1 MRVKGF
7 NGFVI
12 EIVYLDNLIIVD
24 YNIIGEIDFVV
35 DVSNWKVVFLL
46 GEVKF
51 FVEIINKIEDFW
63 FGKLK
68 RLFIYCSFF
77 IGDLVDRF

>member
-1 MRVKGF
+1 MKVKGF

-35 DVSNWKVVFLL
+35 DVSNWKVVFLF

-51 FVEIINKIEDFW
+51 FVEIINKIEDF
-63 FGKLK
+63 
-68 RLFIYCSFF
+68 
-77 IGDLVDRF
+77 

>member
-1 MRVKGF
+1 MKVKGF
-7 NGFVI
+7 NGFVM

-51 FVEIINKIEDFW
+51 FVEIINKIEDF
-63 FGKLK
+63 
-68 RLFIYCSFF
+68 
-77 IGDLVDRF
+77 

>member
-1 MRVKGF
+1 M
-7 NGFVI
+7 

-51 FVEIINKIEDFW
+51 FVEIINKIEDF
-63 FGKLK
+63 
-68 RLFIYCSFF
+68 
-77 IGDLVDRF
+77 